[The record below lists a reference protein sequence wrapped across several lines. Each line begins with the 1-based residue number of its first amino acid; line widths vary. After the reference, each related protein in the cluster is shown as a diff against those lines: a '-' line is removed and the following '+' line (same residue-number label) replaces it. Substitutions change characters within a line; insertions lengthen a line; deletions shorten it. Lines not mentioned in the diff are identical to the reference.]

1 MQIKPMKAS
10 RRKILPALNKPAY
23 ERIDEQRAK
32 ARSKPKSAR
41 TAKASKAGR
50 QTLLHPSSAKR
61 LASRRQTEIIEGKR
75 IADSSI
81 EADGE
86 ALKRGILGMADRIVL
101 DEERYNKLMKM
112 DETKLAEMYRG
123 NDLIFDVYFDYG
135 GITEDPA
142 TGAYVAD
149 SSKVADVDYLITQYE
164 KTYGKLMRCADR
176 GAVCMA
182 AISRPITTASRL
194 GSSNGLYR
202 TARPRDTAAMSP
214 ASRMRSCARWICATI

>member
-1 MQIKPMKAS
+1 MAMQIRPMKAS
-10 RRKILPALNKPAY
+10 RRKILPALNRPEY
-23 ERIDEQRAK
+23 ERIAERKAKERA
-32 ARSKPKSAR
+32 KPKSAK

-101 DEERYNKLMKM
+101 DEERYNKLMQM

-149 SSKVADVDYLITQYE
+149 SSKVADVDYLIAQYE
-164 KTYGKLMRCADR
+164 KTYGMLMRCADR
-176 GAVCMA
+176 GAASTA
-182 AISRPITTASRL
+182 AILKRIMTASRL
-194 GSSNGLYR
+194 GSSNGLSR
-202 TARPRDTAAMSP
+202 TARPRGTAAMQRD
-214 ASRMRSCARWICATI
+214 SRTR